1 MRRSSRS
8 RAATVLAACVFA
20 IVAGCERE
28 RPVAQ
33 RPAPEVVTLDVA
45 TEAVTLQTELPGR
58 VMAQGSAE
66 VRPQVG
72 GIILERLFTEGS
84 TVRAGQTL
92 YRIDPAPFATTLE
105 RAEAALESSRAAVRV
120 SELLLD
126 RYRRLLPEQSI
137 SQQDFDNAEAAHAQ
151 ALASLR
157 EREAA
162 AVAARIDLQWTRVTA
177 PIAGRVGRSIVTP
190 GALVSANQATAL
202 TTISQLDPVYVDFT
216 QSSADLLR
224 LRRAAMAGTID
235 RSAGVVANVGLML
248 EDGSRYE
255 HTGTLR
261 LAEVTVDPSTGAVT
275 LRAEFPNPD
284 GLLLPGMFVRA
295 IVTEGVDSSAVLIP
309 QQALAR
315 DRQGRAIVRV
325 VDAEDRIQL
334 RDVVAS
340 RTVGARWLVEQ
351 GLEAGERIVVEGG
364 QNAAPGTAVR
374 VVPGT

>member
-1 MRRSSRS
+1 MRRSARS
-8 RAATVLAACVFA
+8 RAAPVLAACLLA

-28 RPVAQ
+28 RPAAQ
-33 RPAPEVVTLDVA
+33 RAAPEVVTLDIT

-58 VMAQGSAE
+58 VMAQGAAE

-92 YRIDPAPFATTLE
+92 YRIDPAPFATALE

-120 SELLLD
+120 SELLLE

-177 PIAGRVGRSIVTP
+177 PIAGRVGRSLVTP
-190 GALVSANQATAL
+190 GALVSANQPAAL
-202 TTISQLDPVYVDFT
+202 TTISQLDPVYVDFM

-261 LAEVTVDPSTGAVT
+261 LAEVTVDPSSGAVT

-284 GLLLPGMFVRA
+284 GLLLPGMYVRA
-295 IVTEGVDSSAVLIP
+295 VVTEGVDSQAVLIP
-309 QQALAR
+309 QQALSR

-351 GLEAGERIVVEGG
+351 GLEAGERIVIEGG

-374 VVPGT
+374 VAPGT